1 MSKIAENGNN
11 YWMIRTIP
19 ARLKPYVIRQY
30 LSSKAALSPTI
41 KEQILAPTPIGSI
54 FEVRGFVKSIRS
66 SKNVG
71 FLDISDGSTS
81 KLINV
86 VLMGKNQ
93 PKFQVGESVRVKGEW
108 SISKGMGQDKE
119 LKYNPEDPNHA
130 YEIIGRVPEDY
141 PLQKKATSMSFL
153 RTLPSLKHRAST
165 IASFYRLRSFLET
178 QMMDFFNYHS
188 FTKVSPPLITSS
200 DCEGAGETFEI
211 KRAEEFFEKKAYL
224 TVSTQLHLEAI
235 SLALNRAWT
244 LTPCFRAEASK
255 TSRHLSEFWM
265 LEAEIS
271 FLDDLEPLL
280 NFTEEMVK
288 YATGR
293 LVEKKE
299 EYLEGTYLEKEV
311 IESRWRHILGDWRRL
326 TYNEALNELNSKG
339 ANLEFGDSLN
349 LDHERKLAE
358 NGPVFVTDYPMSLK
372 PFYMLKSLNYNED
385 KPTVACF
392 DLLLPQ
398 FGELIGGSLRE
409 HDYDTLV
416 ESTNKNN
423 MNLDDMGWYT
433 SLRKCGTIPH
443 GGFGMGWE
451 RFVTYLSG
459 HDNIRDLVPFPRAPG
474 LCKA

>member
-1 MSKIAENGNN
+1 
-11 YWMIRTIP
+11 MIRTIS
-19 ARLKPYVIRQY
+19 AGLKQGVLKRYI
-30 LSSKAALSPTI
+30 SSNVGLTPTI
-41 KEQILAPTPIGSI
+41 KEQLLNPPAIGSI
-54 FEVRGFVKSIRS
+54 FEVRGFVKSIRG

-71 FLDISDGSTS
+71 FLDITDGSSS
-81 KLINV
+81 KIINV
-86 VLMGKNQ
+86 VLVGKDQ
-93 PKFQVGESVRVKGEW
+93 PRFQVGESVRVKGEW
-108 SISKGMGQDKE
+108 NVSKGRGQENE
-119 LKYNPEDPNHA
+119 LKYNPQDPNHA
-130 YEIIGRVPEDY
+130 YEIVGSVPEDY

-178 QMMDFFNYHS
+178 QLMDFFNNYN

-211 KRAEEFFEKKAYL
+211 KQAQEFFEKNAYL

-244 LTPCFRAEASK
+244 LTPCFRAEESK

-271 FLDDLEPLL
+271 YLDELEPLL

-288 YATGR
+288 YATKQ
-293 LVEKKE
+293 LVSRKN
-299 EYLEGTYLEKEV
+299 EYLEGTYLDKEV
-311 IESRWRHILGDWRRL
+311 IESRWSSILGDWRRI
-326 TYNEALNELNSKG
+326 TYNEALGELNSKG
-339 ANLEFGDSLN
+339 ANLTFGDSLS
-349 LDHERKLAE
+349 LDHERTLAE
-358 NGPVFVTDYPMSLK
+358 NGPVFVTDYPASMK
-372 PFYMLKSLNYNED
+372 PFYMLKSKNYD
-385 KPTVACF
+385 KDKLTVACY

-398 FGELIGGSLRE
+398 FGELVGGSLRE
-409 HDYDTLV
+409 HNYDTLV
-416 ESTNKNN
+416 ESMEKNN
-423 MNLDDMGWYT
+423 MNLDDMDWYI
-433 SLRKCGTIPH
+433 SLRKYGTIPH

>member
-1 MSKIAENGNN
+1 
-11 YWMIRTIP
+11 MIRTTH
-19 ARLKPYVIRQY
+19 AGLRQSVLRRY
-30 LSSKAALSPTI
+30 LRSKSTLAPTI
-41 KEQILAPTPIGSI
+41 KEQISASPPIGSTL
-54 FEVRGFVKSIRS
+54 EVRGFVKSIRN

-81 KLINV
+81 KIINV
-86 VLMGKNQ
+86 VLVGREQ
-93 PKFQVGESVRVKGEW
+93 PRFQVGESVCVRGEW
-108 SISKGMGQDKE
+108 SASKGKGQDKE
-119 LKYNPEDPNHA
+119 LKYNPENPNHS
-130 YEIIGRVPEDY
+130 YEIIGEVPEDY

-178 QMMDFFNYHS
+178 QMMDFFNNHS
-188 FTKVSPPLITSS
+188 FTKVTPPLITSS

-211 KRAEEFFEKKAYL
+211 KQADDFFEKRAYL

-244 LTPCFRAEASK
+244 LAPCFRAEESK

-271 FLDDLEPLL
+271 YLNKLEPLL
-280 NFTEEMVK
+280 SFTEEMIKSV
-288 YATGR
+288 TR
-293 LVEKKE
+293 SLVERKK
-299 EYLEGTYLEKEV
+299 EYLEGTYLDQEV
-311 IESRWRHILGDWRRL
+311 IESRWSSILGSDWRRL
-326 TYNEALNELNSKG
+326 TYHEALEELNKQG

-349 LDHERKLAE
+349 LVHERALAE
-358 NGPVFVTDYPMSLK
+358 NGPVFVTDYPASMK
-372 PFYMLKSLNYNED
+372 PFYMLKSLSYNENE
-385 KPTVACF
+385 PTVACF

-398 FGELIGGSLRE
+398 FGELVGGSLRE
-409 HDYDTLV
+409 HDYDTLI
-416 ESTNKNN
+416 ESMREKS
-423 MNLDDMGWYT
+423 MNLEDMEWYIT
-433 SLRKCGTIPH
+433 LRKCGTIPH